1 MPSNSSGGS
10 HPSFTRPVVVAVSL
24 TAAALISGCD
34 RVDSGSASQ
43 TVRPTG
49 EELFVEHC
57 ASCHGIEGRGDG
69 PLAAELRVAPSNL
82 RLLAKENNGRF
93 PDRRVQRSIDGRG
106 MPAAHGLP
114 QMPVW
119 GNVWRREGMNEGEL
133 RALQISLANYLKSI
147 QE

>member
-1 MPSNSSGGS
+1 MLRNSSEAS
-10 HPSFTRPVVVAVSL
+10 RHSLAWPVAVAVAL
-24 TAAALISGCD
+24 AAAALISGCD
-34 RVDSGSASQ
+34 KVDRGSASH

-133 RALQISLANYLKSI
+133 GALEISLTNYLKSI